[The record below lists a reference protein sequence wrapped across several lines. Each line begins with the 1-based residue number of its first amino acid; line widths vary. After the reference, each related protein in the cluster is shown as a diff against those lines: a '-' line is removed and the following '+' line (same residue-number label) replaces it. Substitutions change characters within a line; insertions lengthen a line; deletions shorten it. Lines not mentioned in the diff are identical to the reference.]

1 MRNREDSIARY
12 QRLAPHYDHWS
23 GEPIYRAG
31 RELVFAELDLRAG
44 NTVVDVG
51 CGTGLNFAGL
61 QRLIGPTGSI
71 IGVDASA
78 AMLDRAGS
86 RLARHRWSNV
96 ELIEAD
102 ASDVDPDELLTA
114 GKARVDAAI
123 ASYALSL
130 MPNWPQAWALMLD
143 LVRPGGRL
151 AVIDMALPDGAAR
164 AFAPLAR
171 AACALG
177 GADIDAHPWTAL
189 ERDCDDVVRRRAWGG
204 HVQVAVGT
212 RRAGRTVR
220 GDLQDQPHE

>member
-1 MRNREDSIARY
+1 MRNRQDSIARY
-12 QRLAPHYDHWS
+12 HRLAAHYDRWS

-31 RELVFAELDLRAG
+31 RELAFAALGLRPG
-44 NTVVDVG
+44 DTVVDVG

-78 AMLDRAGS
+78 AMLDRA
-86 RLARHRWSNV
+86 RHRVEGQQWSNV

-102 ASDVDPDELLTA
+102 VSDVDADEVLTD
-114 GKARVDAAI
+114 GKPPVNAAI
-123 ASYALSL
+123 TSYALSL
-130 MPNWPQAWALMLD
+130 MPNWPQAWALMLG

-151 AVIDMALPDGAAR
+151 AVIDMARPTGAAR
-164 AFAPLAR
+164 VFAPLAR

-189 ERDCDDVVRRRAWGG
+189 EGDCDDAVRRRAWGG
-204 HVQVAVGT
+204 HIQVAVGT
-212 RRAGRTVR
+212 RRVPSSPHP
-220 GDLQDQPHE
+220 DQTSA

>member
-1 MRNREDSIARY
+1 MRNRKDSIARY
-12 QRLAPHYDHWS
+12 RRLAPHYDRWS

-31 RELVFAELDLRAG
+31 RELAFATLALRAG
-44 NTVVDVG
+44 DVVVDVG

-86 RLARHRWSNV
+86 RVEGHRWSNV

-102 ASDVDPDELLTA
+102 ASDADPDALLT
-114 GKARVDAAI
+114 GTARVDAAI

-151 AVIDMALPDGAAR
+151 AVIDMARPDRAAGIL
-164 AFAPLAR
+164 APLAR

-177 GADIDAHPWTAL
+177 GADIEAHPWTAL
-189 ERDCDDVVRRRAWGG
+189 ERDCDDVVHLRARGG
-204 HVQVAVGT
+204 HIQVAVGT
-212 RRAGRTVR
+212 RRAGRTVK